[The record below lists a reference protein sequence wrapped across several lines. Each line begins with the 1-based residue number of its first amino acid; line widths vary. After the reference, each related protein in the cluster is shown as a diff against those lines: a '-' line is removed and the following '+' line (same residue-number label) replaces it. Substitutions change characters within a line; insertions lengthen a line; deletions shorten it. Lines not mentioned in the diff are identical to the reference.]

1 MITEVYLLNV
11 PIENDYKHTLYFTSK
26 SAQET
31 YFKSKKVANYSY
43 DDFSFQQT
51 NGMMRLPISY
61 DNAVNCN
68 YVMYKNNSKWYYA
81 FIVEYQYH
89 GDDQTNIKIE
99 TDVIQTWLFDYQ
111 IKPSFVERE
120 HVTDDTIG
128 LHTFPEGLEMGEYVV
143 NYKYVHNPFTDLKI
157 VVGVTE
163 NYMGE
168 LGNIAKQ
175 YNGIYSGLIYYAF
188 DNNMAGYIA
197 LNNFIQAYADSKV
210 STTEAIQCMFLAP
223 SVMCKTAHDEDSNRE
238 DYGIYSVAS
247 TDLGKINISRTKI
260 LQNKSYTPKNNKL
273 YCYPYKYLHVSN
285 NNGGSAIYQLE
296 HFAINGATGSG
307 VIFQLDGCLT
317 PGCSIRAVP
326 KYYKG
331 TDAFEGSLDNDEE
344 GINMGKYPILNWSSD
359 VYTNWLT
366 QNGVNIGLNL
376 VSGLGSIV
384 AGGAIMSATGGA
396 LGGTGVVGGI
406 TQITSQLGQI
416 HQMSMTPPQSN
427 GNINSGDVITASG
440 KNSLFF
446 YGMSI
451 KDEYMRIIDDYF
463 SMFGYKCNR
472 VKVPNKNHRP
482 GWWYTKTIDANII
495 GNVPQSDLQLIKTC
509 YNNGITFWKDPDNV
523 KNYSINNQ
531 LGI

>member
-1 MITEVYLLNV
+1 MVTEVYLLNV

-111 IKPSFVERE
+111 IRPSFVERE
-120 HVTDDTIG
+120 HVDDDTIG

-143 NYKYVHNPFTDLKI
+143 NKKHVYNPFTNLK
-157 VVGVTE
+157 VVVAVTE
-163 NYMGE
+163 TPTGYSEEIM
-168 LGNIAKQ
+168 KY
-175 YNGIYSGLIYYAF
+175 YNGIYSGVFFYAF
-188 DNNMAGYIA
+188 DNNHAGYKT
-197 LNNFIQAYADSKV
+197 IQTFLDGYAEAGKND
-210 STTEAIQCMFLAP
+210 AIQCMFLAP
-223 SVMCKTAHDEDSNRE
+223 ALMCRTAHDEDSNRN
-238 DYGIYSVAS
+238 DYYVSSSMETHLVDVNILKS
-247 TDLGKINISRTKI
+247 TLLVD
-260 LQNKSYTPKNNKL
+260 KSYKPKNKKL
-273 YCYPYKYLHVSN
+273 YCYPYKYLLVSN
-285 NNGGSAIYQLE
+285 NNGTSAIFQFE
-296 HFAINGATGSG
+296 HFKPGSSGEAIS
-307 VIFQLDGCLT
+307 FRLDGCLT

-326 KYYKG
+326 MNYKG
-331 TDAFEGSLDNDEE
+331 TEAFENSTHYDEE
-344 GINMGKYPILNWSSD
+344 GINMGKYPILNWQSD

-366 QNGVNIGLNL
+366 QNGVNIGMNL
-376 VSGLGSIV
+376 LSGVGNVI
-384 AGGAIMSATGGA
+384 AGGASMAYTG
-396 LGGTGVVGGI
+396 GVVGGANVGSGVS
-406 TQITSQLGQI
+406 QIASQIGQM
-416 HQMSMTPPQSN
+416 HQMSMMPPQAN
-427 GNINSGDVITASG
+427 GNLNSGDVITASG

-446 YGMSI
+446 YSMSI
-451 KDEYMRIIDDYF
+451 KDEYIRIIDEYF

-482 GWWYTKTIDANII
+482 GWWYTKTIDANIM

-509 YNNGITFWKDPDNV
+509 YNNGITFWKDTENV

-531 LGI
+531 LVI